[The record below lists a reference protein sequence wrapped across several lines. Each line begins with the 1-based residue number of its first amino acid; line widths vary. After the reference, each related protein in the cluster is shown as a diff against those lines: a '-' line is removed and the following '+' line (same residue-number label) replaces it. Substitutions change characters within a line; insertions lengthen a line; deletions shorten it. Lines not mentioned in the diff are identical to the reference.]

1 MSSRLKKLAMDA
13 STFQGTID
21 QTSKKG
27 REILKSLEDLKF
39 TFEQTAR
46 LLKNNQEIAQGIIQK
61 RKEIDVITS
70 KLYQIV
76 FDIENMDISLA
87 FNNQNQP
94 VMEDAPTKSPMG
106 EDSVKHDKQKPTEQ
120 QNTEQ
125 PVPPTDKQSVPP
137 TDKQPDKEKSDTE
150 KPDTE
155 KPKPPTDNKEE

>member
-1 MSSRLKKLAMDA
+1 MSSRLRKIAMDA
-13 STFQGTID
+13 NTFQGTID

-94 VMEDAPTKSPMG
+94 VMEDVPTKSPMG
-106 EDSVKHDKQKPTEQ
+106 EDSVKQPDNNNKSQQAPGGEQGDETQTPPTP
-120 QNTEQ
+120 
-125 PVPPTDKQSVPP
+125 PVPPVPP
-137 TDKQPDKEKSDTE
+137 SN
-150 KPDTE
+150 
-155 KPKPPTDNKEE
+155 DNKKDNNDNEDK

>member
-1 MSSRLKKLAMDA
+1 MSSRLRKIAMDV

-61 RKEIDVITS
+61 RKEIDGITA

-76 FDIENMDISLA
+76 FDIENMDISSA
-87 FNNQNQP
+87 FNNQNKP
-94 VMEDAPTKSPMG
+94 VMEDIPTKSPMG
-106 EDSVKHDKQKPTEQ
+106 EDSIEQLKNNDQSQKAPNVEQ
-120 QNTEQ
+120 NKNQESET
-125 PVPPTDKQSVPP
+125 PSVPP
-137 TDKQPDKEKSDTE
+137 VPSSG
-150 KPDTE
+150 
-155 KPKPPTDNKEE
+155 NKEENNEEDENE

>member
-94 VMEDAPTKSPMG
+94 VMEDVPTKSPMG
-106 EDSVKHDKQKPTEQ
+106 EDSTEQ
-120 QNTEQ
+120 QDN
-125 PVPPTDKQSVPP
+125 KQQ
-137 TDKQPDKEKSDTE
+137 DNKQPNTE

-155 KPKPPTDNKEE
+155 KPEPPAPPTNNKEE